1 MNSVTQSGQL
11 DMPQEQTRDDKSQ
24 LWRLAEQPIAGASMP
39 DYETLRQLLGQSV
52 CRRMG
57 IFELPPA
64 FVLSVVIPIYNEI
77 KTIEEVVCKVRGA
90 GVPVEMVLVDD
101 GSVDGTRDLLS
112 LARPARHEDHFPCG
126 QSRKRRGP
134 AHGICRSDR
143 DVVIVQDADLEY
155 DPAEFVKLI
164 QPIVE
169 NQADVVF
176 GSRFSG
182 DNQRVL
188 YFWHYVGNRVLTL
201 LSNMMTNLNLSDM
214 ETCYKA
220 FRREVIQKIAPTLR
234 ENRFGIEP
242 ELTAKIAS
250 IPRSASTNGRSATP
264 AARTPKARRSPGAT
278 ASALI
283 ASFATRAAL
292 ANKFCAAF
300 LSGTFAS
307 RSALAAVEC
316 FAPRALI
323 PRVPPRPQDKD
334 AWMGNRA
341 R

>member
-11 DMPQEQTRDDKSQ
+11 DMPQEQPRDDKSQ
-24 LWRLAEQPIAGASMP
+24 LWRFAEQPIAGASMP

-90 GVPVEMVLVDD
+90 GVPVEIVLVDD

-112 LARPARHEDHFPCG
+112 SWPDQPDMKIIFHAVNQGKGAALRTGFAAATG
-126 QSRKRRGP
+126 
-134 AHGICRSDR
+134 

-201 LSNMMTNLNLSDM
+201 FSNMMTNLNLSDM

-220 FRREVIQKIAPTLR
+220 FRREVIQKIAPTLAR
-234 ENRFGIEP
+234 
-242 ELTAKIAS
+242 IAS
-250 IPRSASTNGRSATP
+250 AS
-264 AARTPKARRSPGAT
+264 
-278 ASALI
+278 
-283 ASFATRAAL
+283 
-292 ANKFCAAF
+292 
-300 LSGTFAS
+300 S
-307 RSALAAVEC
+307 R
-316 FAPRALI
+316 
-323 PRVPPRPQDKD
+323 
-334 AWMGNRA
+334 N
-341 R
+341 

>member
-1 MNSVTQSGQL
+1 MKSVSQSGQV
-11 DMPQEQTRDDKSQ
+11 DMAQDQTHDDKSQ
-24 LWRLAEQPIAGASMP
+24 LWRLAEQPIAGANAP

-57 IFELPPA
+57 IFELPPT

-77 KTIEEVVCKVRGA
+77 KTIEEVVGKVRGA
-90 GVPVEMVLVDD
+90 GVPVEIVLVDD

-112 LARPARHEDHFPCG
+112 SWREQRDLKIIFHSVNQGKGAALRTGFAAATG
-126 QSRKRRGP
+126 
-134 AHGICRSDR
+134 

-201 LSNMMTNLNLSDM
+201 FSNMMTNLNLSDM

-250 IPRSASTNGRSATP
+250 IPQIRIHERPISYAGRTYAEGKKITW
-264 AARTPKARRSPGAT
+264 RDG
-278 ASALI
+278 
-283 ASFATRAAL
+283 F
-292 ANKFCAAF
+292 
-300 LSGTFAS
+300 
-307 RSALAAVEC
+307 
-316 FAPRALI
+316 RALYCI
-323 PRVPPRPQDKD
+323 VRYSRGIRD
-334 AWMGNRA
+334 
-341 R
+341 